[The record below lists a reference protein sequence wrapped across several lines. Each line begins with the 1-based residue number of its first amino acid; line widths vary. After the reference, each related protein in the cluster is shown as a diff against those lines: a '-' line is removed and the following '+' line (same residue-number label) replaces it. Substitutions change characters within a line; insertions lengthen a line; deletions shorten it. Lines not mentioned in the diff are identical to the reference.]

1 MKKKPK
7 ELDDCMN
14 ERDKTHKNPSLIQLH
29 ALILFNLV
37 RALFFRTRVRW
48 FHSETSIY
56 AAQQFGIEK
65 KEYLNEQG
73 WEWSTD

>member
-1 MKKKPK
+1 
-7 ELDDCMN
+7 MN

-65 KEYLNEQG
+65 K
-73 WEWSTD
+73 STSMNKDGNGQQTDA